1 MGERGSSG
9 TTERCEG
16 HRNYTWRETDG
27 DKRTK
32 SHREKEEG
40 GRERQRK

>member
-1 MGERGSSG
+1 MGERGSNG
-9 TTERCEG
+9 ATERCEG
-16 HRNYTWRETDG
+16 DRNHTCRETDG
-27 DKRTK
+27 DKWTK